1 MIYLTNAPNDA
12 DLVEAM
18 GKIASPGPL
27 RYGDFSFFGYW
38 ESWSPVRVC
47 GDRKKLG
54 DLVRCLNDGRYV
66 QQVQD
71 AWGAGFEYQ
80 VLVVEALMRPNP
92 RNGMLQYL
100 RGDGWEDFDITHGRG
115 SKPRL
120 IEYSRIVTFLWE
132 VAFYMGVVVM
142 RSSSLRETVSYITDL
157 YRLFQK
163 PPEQHRSLA
172 HFFSPPPPRAEF
184 IGRPGLVQRIAKEY
198 KGVDWVR
205 SRAIGES
212 FQSPREMVMADEER
226 WMEIK
231 GIGEVL
237 AKSAV
242 KENGGENG

>member
-12 DLVEAM
+12 DLVQAM
-18 GKIASPGPL
+18 GKIAQSGPL

-38 ESWSPVRVC
+38 ENWAGVRLC
-47 GDRKKLG
+47 GDRKKLS

-80 VLVVEALMRPNP
+80 VLIVEALMRPNP
-92 RNGMLQYL
+92 RSGMLQHL
-100 RGDGWEDFDITHGRG
+100 RGDGWEDFDITHGNG
-115 SKPRL
+115 SRPKL

-142 RSSSLRETVSYITDL
+142 RSSSLRETVSYIMDL

-172 HFFSPPPPRAEF
+172 QFYSPPPPRAEF
-184 IGRPGLVQRIAKEY
+184 VGRPGLVQRMAKEL

-205 SRAIGES
+205 SRAIGER
-212 FQSPREMVMADEER
+212 FQTPREMVMGTREQF
-226 WMEIK
+226 MEIPR
-231 GIGEVL
+231 IGEGIADSVVEEL
-237 AKSAV
+237 
-242 KENGGENG
+242 GENG